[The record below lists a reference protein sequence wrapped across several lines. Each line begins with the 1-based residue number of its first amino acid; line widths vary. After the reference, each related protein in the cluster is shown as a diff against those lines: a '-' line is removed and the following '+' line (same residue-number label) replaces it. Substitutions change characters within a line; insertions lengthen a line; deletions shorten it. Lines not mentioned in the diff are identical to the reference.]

1 MSIRRRVRSVGPGY
15 PLPVATTV
23 HRNLDDRPESG
34 LPDAVRSL
42 LSADDEAAEATA
54 WSAFLDSY
62 SRLILYIARK
72 SCSGRD
78 AAMDRYTYALEQL
91 RRDDYARLRAYEA
104 DDRARF
110 STWLAVVVR
119 RLCTDF
125 HRKKYGR
132 YESADGEDTADS
144 EGGVADPAELARRTR
159 RRLVDLVGEA
169 VDIEALGDHRK
180 DPERGIRLRE
190 LRGALVR
197 AVDGLEARDRLLL
210 SMRFADERS
219 ARIIADAMDY
229 PSQFHVYRR
238 LKKVLARLRDDLEGR
253 GIDGPAP

>member
-1 MSIRRRVRSVGPGY
+1 M
-15 PLPVATTV
+15 

-34 LPDAVRSL
+34 LPDDVRSL
-42 LSADDEAAEATA
+42 LSADDEAAEAAA

-72 SCSGRD
+72 SCSSRD
-78 AAMDRYTYALEQL
+78 AAMDRYAYALEQL
-91 RRDDYARLRAYEA
+91 RKDDFARLRAYEA

-132 YESADGEDTADS
+132 YESADGKEAGDPETAPADS
-144 EGGVADPAELARRTR
+144 AELNRRTR

-180 DPERGIRLRE
+180 DPERNVRLRE

-197 AVDGLEARDRLLL
+197 AVDGLEPRDRLLL
-210 SMRFADERS
+210 SMRFADGHS
-219 ARIIADAMDY
+219 ARIIAETMDY
-229 PSQFHVYRR
+229 SSQFHVYRR
-238 LKKVLARLRDDLEGR
+238 LKKVLARLRDDLEDL
-253 GIDGPAP
+253 GIDGPTP